1 MIKRQKE
8 QDEEENK
15 EKIRSSLEEQEHL
28 EEQIEH
34 FMQALES
41 SEDVA
46 SELATVCS
54 SLKHKALAYAIGTA
68 K

>member
-15 EKIRSSLEEQEHL
+15 EKIRSSLKEQEHL